1 MLDVDVVNEILDPE
15 EPLEGGGKGRLQLG
29 AHGGSMVDRGK
40 DGDEEKDVGEEAH
53 DGEHQVLVKMA
64 STKERLAVIFGFEV
78 APACA
83 GLH

>member
-1 MLDVDVVNEILDPE
+1 MLDVDVVNKILDPE

-29 AHGGSMVDRGK
+29 GSSVVERGK
-40 DGDEEKDVGEEAH
+40 DGDEDKDVGEEAH

>member
-1 MLDVDVVNEILDPE
+1 
-15 EPLEGGGKGRLQLG
+15 
-29 AHGGSMVDRGK
+29 MVDRGK
-40 DGDEEKDVGEEAH
+40 DGDEDKDVGEEAH

>member
-1 MLDVDVVNEILDPE
+1 
-15 EPLEGGGKGRLQLG
+15 
-29 AHGGSMVDRGK
+29 MVDRGK
-40 DGDEEKDVGEEAH
+40 DGDEDKDVGEEAH

-64 STKERLAVIFGFEV
+64 STKERSAVIFGFEV